1 MRGDFQK
8 SKYLGANLKVK
19 LDLSNYATKAVL
31 RNEAGVDISKFA
43 KKVELASLKS
53 EVDKLDIDKL
63 EKVPTV
69 LSTLK
74 SKVDKLDVNK
84 LVPVP
89 LDLSKLNDV
98 VKSNTVKKTEYHELV
113 KKVNTI
119 QTTDTSNLVKKTNY
133 DTKISEIEKKLLTI
147 IIARSKLLHK
157 NLIN

>member
-1 MRGDFQK
+1 MREDFQK

-31 RNEAGVDISKFA
+31 KNEADVNISKFA

-53 EVDKLDIDKL
+53 EVDKL

-84 LVPVP
+84 LVPIP

-98 VKSNTVKKTEYHELV
+98 VKSNAVKKTEYHELL

-119 QTTDTSNLVKKTNY
+119 QTTDTSNLVKKTDY
-133 DTKISEIEKKLLTI
+133 DTKISEIEKKLLII
-147 IIARSKLLHK
+147 IIAKSKLLHK

>member
-1 MRGDFQK
+1 MREDFRK

-31 RNEAGVDISKFA
+31 KNGAGVSISKFA

-53 EVDKLDIDKL
+53 EVDKL

-98 VKSNTVKKTEYHELV
+98 VKSNAVKKTEYHELV

-119 QTTDTSNLVKKTNY
+119 QTTDTRNLVKKTDY
-133 DTKISEIEKKLLTI
+133 DTKISEIEKKLLII
-147 IIARSKLLHK
+147 IIARS
-157 NLIN
+157 NYYTRI

>member
-1 MRGDFQK
+1 MREDFQK

-31 RNEAGVDISKFA
+31 KNEADVNISKFA

-53 EVDKLDIDKL
+53 EVDKL

-84 LVPVP
+84 LVPIP

-98 VKSNTVKKTEYHELV
+98 VKSNAVKKTEYHELL

-119 QTTDTSNLVKKTNY
+119 QTKFNFWEVIPNDFEKEAKK
-133 DTKISEIEKKLLTI
+133 IRQLEK
-147 IIARSKLLHK
+147 RYV
-157 NLIN
+157 

>member
-1 MRGDFQK
+1 MREDFQK

-31 RNEAGVDISKFA
+31 KNEADVNISKFA

-53 EVDKLDIDKL
+53 EVDKL

-98 VKSNTVKKTEYHELV
+98 VKSNAVKKTEYHELV

-119 QTTDTSNLVKKTNY
+119 QTTDTRNLVKKTDY
-133 DTKISEIEKKLLTI
+133 DTKISEIEKKLLII
-147 IIARSKLLHK
+147 IIARS
-157 NLIN
+157 NYYTRI

>member
-1 MRGDFQK
+1 MREDFQK
-8 SKYLGANLKVK
+8 SKYLGVNLKVK

-31 RNEAGVDISKFA
+31 KNEAGVDITKFA

-69 LSTLK
+69 LSPLK

-98 VKSNTVKKTEYHELV
+98 VKSNAVKKTEYHELV

-119 QTTDTSNLVKKTNY
+119 QTTDTSNLVKKTDY
-133 DTKISEIEKKLLTI
+133 DTKISEIEKKVTDHNH
-147 IIARSKLLHK
+147 SQK
-157 NLIN
+157 

>member
-1 MRGDFQK
+1 MREDFQK

-31 RNEAGVDISKFA
+31 KNGAGVNISKFA

-53 EVDKLDIDKL
+53 EVDKL

-98 VKSNTVKKTEYHELV
+98 VKSNAVKKTEYHELV

-119 QTTDTSNLVKKTNY
+119 QTTDTRNLVKKTDY
-133 DTKISEIEKKLLTI
+133 DTKISEIEKKLLII
-147 IIARSKLLHK
+147 IIARS
-157 NLIN
+157 NYYTRI

>member
-1 MRGDFQK
+1 MREDFQK

-19 LDLSNYATKAVL
+19 LDLSNYATKSVL
-31 RNEAGVDISKFA
+31 KHGAGVNISKFA

-53 EVDKLDIDKL
+53 EVDKL

-84 LVPVP
+84 LVPIP

-98 VKSNTVKKTEYHELV
+98 VKSNAVKNTEYHELV
-113 KKVNTI
+113 KNVNTI
-119 QTTDTSNLVKKTNY
+119 QTTDTSNLVKKN
-133 DTKISEIEKKLLTI
+133 
-147 IIARSKLLHK
+147 
-157 NLIN
+157 